1 MKKNLSDALEIHN
14 QLNFSVNNIFIHDEK
29 EKQMDGTI
37 FGVLKKIKIFIY
49 INNIRIGKKLN
60 VEEYFKLF
68 KNSSFIER

>member
-14 QLNFSVNNIFIHDEK
+14 QLNFSVNNIFINEEK

-49 INNIRIGKKLN
+49 K
-60 VEEYFKLF
+60 
-68 KNSSFIER
+68 

>member
-1 MKKNLSDALEIHN
+1 MSNALEIHN

-49 INNIRIGKKLN
+49 INNIRIKIQISISQKIIA
-60 VEEYFKLF
+60 LF
-68 KNSSFIER
+68 FFVG